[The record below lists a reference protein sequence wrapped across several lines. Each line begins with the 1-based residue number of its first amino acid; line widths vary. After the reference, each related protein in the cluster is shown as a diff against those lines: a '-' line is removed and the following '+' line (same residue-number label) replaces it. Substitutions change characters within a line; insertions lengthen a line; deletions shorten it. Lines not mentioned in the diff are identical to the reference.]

1 MDLMDLLQATGG
13 GDSVGELAS
22 ADGLGP
28 LGDLISGL
36 GGSSKTGL
44 DDILGLARKFF

>member
-1 MDLMDLLQATGG
+1 MDLMDLLQATG
-13 GDSVGELAS
+13 VGE
-22 ADGLGP
+22 GGRLGP
-28 LGDLISGL
+28 LGDLVGGL